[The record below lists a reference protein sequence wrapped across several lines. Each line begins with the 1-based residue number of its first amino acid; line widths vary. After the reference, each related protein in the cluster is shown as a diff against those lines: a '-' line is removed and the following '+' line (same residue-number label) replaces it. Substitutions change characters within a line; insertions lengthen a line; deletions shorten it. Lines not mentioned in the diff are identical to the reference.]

1 MMEDMLGADIC
12 RVCRSEGL
20 ADRPLF
26 HPCICTGS
34 IKWIHQECLVQWM
47 RYSRKEYCEL
57 CGYRFSFTPIYSPDM
72 PRRLPLRDVIGGLFS
87 NIVTA
92 VKYWLHYSLVTIAW
106 LGVVPLTACRT
117 YRALFS
123 GPLDMVR
130 IMSLPM
136 DMLSAENMSSD
147 VFHGCFVV
155 TCTLFAFIGLVW
167 LREQILHAGGPDWLE
182 RDNVQLP
189 PVDNPPH
196 VDVPAQQ
203 LQEQIA
209 LQQPEIQDNNNV
221 PPFVDEPPALLA
233 NPNNDD
239 SGNAEGHRIE
249 DNNLVDNQRIDR
261 TEGMARDIEPQLAV
275 RNGEQQ
281 VDQPPRDLEP
291 PVAPRD
297 IEPLI
302 PPRDMEAPVHPRD
315 IEQPVPPR
323 EELRIDGEQEN
334 ARAGEGWRD
343 QVQGQAQEEAN
354 WNPMEW
360 DRPAE
365 ELTWERLLGL
375 DGSLVFLE
383 HVFWVVSLNT
393 LFIMVFAFCPY
404 HIGSF
409 AIAGLGLQEYAA
421 ASHFEGLV
429 TTLCGYC
436 VIGVCL
442 VVLHTLAALLGFQRS
457 QRILGLCYVIVKV
470 SLLSVVE
477 IGVLPLVCGW
487 WLDIC
492 SLAMFD
498 ATLRDRE
505 SSFRLAPGT
514 SMFIHWLVGMIYIYY
529 FASFILLLREVL
541 RPGVLWFLRNLNDP
555 DFSPIQEMIHLPILR
570 HVKRLVGSAVI
581 FGTAILL
588 MIWLPVKLLKWAWPG
603 FLPYTV
609 TVQSEAQVSEFSLE
623 LLLLQ
628 VILPALLEQTHTRTW
643 LKGLIRGWCR
653 VVAWMLDLQ
662 SYLLR
667 DQTEDPGPAM
677 IVEPQHPD
685 LGAAHQA
692 LLQRDGPTTFQ
703 PYIRPRWFPARL
715 VGLLFC
721 VCVSLVI
728 ASLIAMTLPVWLGRR
743 VMALWM
749 VGAPAPS
756 PPVLPPTLS
765 GSETNE
771 AVVALSGRVHEVYT
785 VACGTYVC
793 WAAARGL
800 ALALS
805 WLPRGRRAVLERVK
819 HWAIIG
825 VKASV
830 AFFLLIGLIPLLFG
844 LLLELV
850 VVVPLR
856 VPLHQNPILFIWQD
870 WALGVLYTKIATAIT
885 LMGPDWRIRMAIE
898 RAYNDGIREIDLKF
912 IVTDLAAPVIC
923 CFGLALAVP
932 YAVAYG
938 IVPLLITNL
947 QIQIL
952 IARLFYPFLLLVNF
966 VCIVI
971 YFQIRQF
978 KKLYE
983 HIKNDKYLVGQRLV
997 NYEHRNKSQSQ
1008 QQQSQA
1014 SS

>member
-1 MMEDMLGADIC
+1 MTEDMLGADIC

-34 IKWIHQECLVQWM
+34 IKWIHQECLIQWM

-72 PRRLPLRDVIGGLFS
+72 PRRVPLKDVIGGLIS
-87 NIVTA
+87 SIVRA
-92 VKYWLHYSLVTIAW
+92 VKYWLHYTLVAIAW

-123 GPLDMVR
+123 GPLDLVR

-136 DMLSAENMSSD
+136 DILSTENISSD

-155 TCTLFAFIGLVW
+155 TCTLFAFIGIVW

-189 PVDNPPH
+189 PVDNPPPR
-196 VDVPAQQ
+196 VEVPAQQ
-203 LQEQIA
+203 HQEQRA
-209 LQQPEIQDNNNV
+209 LQQQEIQDNNNV
-221 PPFVDEPPALLA
+221 PPFVDEPPIL
-233 NPNNDD
+233 PDHSNND
-239 SGNAEGHRIE
+239 NLRNVEGHRAEEI
-249 DNNLVDNQRIDR
+249 DVSDNQRIADA
-261 TEGMARDIEPQLAV
+261 EGIGG
-275 RNGEQQ
+275 NGEQQ
-281 VDQPPRDLEP
+281 MAARSGVQQAEQ
-291 PVAPRD
+291 
-297 IEPLI
+297 
-302 PPRDMEAPVHPRD
+302 PPRDMEAQDV
-315 IEQPVPPR
+315 EQPVPPR
-323 EELRIDGEQEN
+323 EELPAEAEQAN
-334 ARAGEGWRD
+334 AGGGEGWRD
-343 QVQGQAQEEAN
+343 QVQGQAQGEAEEAN
-354 WNPMEW
+354 WIPLEW

-375 DGSLVFLE
+375 DGSLLFLE

-409 AIAGLGLQEYAA
+409 AITGLGLQEYAA

-529 FASFILLLREVL
+529 VASFILLLREVL

-570 HVKRLVGSAVI
+570 HVRRLVTSAVI

-588 MIWLPVKLLKWAWPG
+588 MLWLPVKLLRWAWPG

-609 TVQSEAQVSEFSLE
+609 TVQSEAQVSELSLE

-628 VILPALLEQTHTRTW
+628 VILPALLEQSHTRTW
-643 LKGLIRGWCR
+643 LKALIRGWCR
-653 VVAWMLDLQ
+653 VVAWILDLQ

-667 DQTEDPGPAM
+667 DQTEDPDPAV
-677 IVEPQHPD
+677 IEEPQHPD
-685 LGAAHQA
+685 LGAAHLA
-692 LLQRDGPTTFQ
+692 LSQREAPKGFQ
-703 PYIRPRWFPARL
+703 PYVRPRWFPARL

-721 VCVSLVI
+721 VCISLVV
-728 ASLIAMTLPVWLGRR
+728 ASLIAMILPVWLGRR

-765 GSETNE
+765 GSETSE
-771 AVVALSGRVHEVYT
+771 ATVALSGRVHEVYT

-800 ALALS
+800 ALAFF
-805 WLPRGRRAVLERVK
+805 WLPRGRRAVLDRVK

-856 VPLHQNPILFIWQD
+856 VPLEQNPILFIWQD

-885 LMGPDWRIRMAIE
+885 MMGPDWRIRLAIE

-912 IVTDLAAPVIC
+912 IVMELAAPVIC

-938 IVPLLITNL
+938 IIPLLITNL
-947 QIQIL
+947 QTQIL
-952 IARLFYPFLLLVNF
+952 IARHLYPFLLLVSL

-983 HIKNDKYLVGQRLV
+983 HIKNDKYLVGKRLV

-1008 QQQSQA
+1008 QQPQG